1 MKISHCIFPEGLFY
15 DVENLVWMNIESNDR
30 IVTVGITTVLSY
42 LAGILNAVKI
52 KPVGTSIEKGKS
64 IGTIESNKYFGVVR
78 SPINGKIVEINK
90 SITDRPK
97 LVNDL
102 PYTNGWFVRI
112 EAVKIK
118 DDLAD
123 LRIIEECHDRM
134 SSLIQQLHVRCFA
147 AFPDHE
153 MLQIGVECSATLSK
167 LEELLTEIQTGD
179 IVHLVSDDTTADLE
193 MVRWTDENGQLLLDT
208 RREEN
213 LFHFLIKKLK

>member
-15 DVENLVWMNIESNDR
+15 DVENLVWMNIELKDKT
-30 IVTVGITTVLSY
+30 VTVGITTVLSY
-42 LAGILNAVKI
+42 LAGILNAIKI
-52 KPVGTSIEKGKS
+52 KPVGTSLEKGKS

-90 SITDRPK
+90 SIIDRPK

-102 PYTNGWFVRI
+102 PYTDGWFVKI
-112 EAVKIK
+112 EASNIR
-118 DDLAD
+118 DDLVD
-123 LRIIEECHDRM
+123 LRTIEECYDMIR
-134 SSLIQQLHVRCFA
+134 SIIQQLHVRCFA

-167 LEELLTEIQTGD
+167 LEDLLTEIQMGD

-193 MVRWTDENGQLLLDT
+193 MVRWTDENGQLLLET

-213 LFHFLIKKLK
+213 LFHFLVKKLK